1 MIKSAGLLSQEEITV
16 LRNQK
21 SWVSVLTILSIW
33 LQIALAFVLFILFPN
48 FLAFIFAAAII
59 GAKQFQLSV
68 LMHDGAHGLI
78 FKNRKLND
86 FASQWFCAYPVM
98 TDMIPYRK
106 YHSLHHKYTE
116 TDRDPD
122 IGLTR
127 AFPTSRSSLIRKILR
142 DLTGIA
148 GIRRYS
154 NAVVSSWGK
163 NLSFIGHI
171 KIFFLKLRGFLLT
184 NLIIFGVLFIS
195 GNSLLYLA
203 LWWIPMLTFFS
214 LFYRIR
220 SITEHSGVLGG
231 DDFANTR
238 TTLVPWYLK
247 YFLAPLNVNY
257 HIEHHL
263 FTFCPWYNLPK
274 AHQMLK
280 EKGFHPKM
288 EIAFGYKKIF
298 KQIILSPAQ

>member
-1 MIKSAGLLSQEEITV
+1 MIKSGDLLSQEEMAI
-16 LRNQK
+16 LRKQK
-21 SWVSVLTILSIW
+21 SWVSVLTILSVW
-33 LQIALAFVLFILFPN
+33 LQIAFAYVLFILYPS
-48 FLAFIFAAAII
+48 FIVFIISAAII

-68 LMHDGAHGLI
+68 LMHDGAHSLI
-78 FKNRKLND
+78 FENRKLND

-98 TDMIPYRK
+98 TDTIAYRK

-116 TDRDPD
+116 TDKDPD
-122 IGLTR
+122 IGLTQ
-127 AFPTSRSSLIRKILR
+127 AFPTSKSSLVRKVLR

-154 NAVVSSWGK
+154 ATVVSSWGK
-163 NLSFIGHI
+163 DLSFLGHI
-171 KIFFLKLRGFLLT
+171 KRFLLKLKGFLIT
-184 NLIIFGVLFIS
+184 NLIIFGILYVS
-195 GNSLLYLA
+195 GNSWLYLA
-203 LWWIPMLTFFS
+203 LWWVPMLTFFS

-220 SITEHSGVLGG
+220 SITEHSGVEGG
-231 DDFANTR
+231 DDYTNTR

-274 AHQMLK
+274 AHKMLK
-280 EKGFHPKM
+280 EKGHLPKM
-288 EIAFGYKKIF
+288 EIAFGYKQIF
-298 KQIILSPAQ
+298 KKIILSP